1 MVYRWLK
8 TGLDWL
14 LPPVCRLCGDEGQP
28 GRELC
33 AGCERDLPWNR
44 TCCARCAEPLPA
56 ARRGLLCGRCLRRP
70 PVFDQALTPL
80 RFEPPVSNLV
90 HAFKFRGDLAAG
102 RLLADLLA
110 DAAAERRPA
119 LLLPVPLHDR
129 RLRSRGFNQA
139 LELARR
145 LGRRLDIPVNTR
157 ILRRCRDTPPQH
169 EMPARARRANVR
181 GAFEMLE
188 ELPTPHVALVDDV
201 LTTGNTAAELA
212 RLLKRAGA
220 ARVEVWAVARA

>member
-1 MVYRWLK
+1 MVYGWLK

-14 LPPVCRLCGDEGQP
+14 LPPACRLCGDDGQS

-33 AGCERDLPWNR
+33 PGCEHELPWNR
-44 TCCARCAEPLPA
+44 NCCERCAEPLPA
-56 ARRGLLCGRCLRRP
+56 VQGRLLCGRCLRRP
-70 PVFDQALTPL
+70 PAFDQALAPL
-80 RFEPPVSNLV
+80 RFEPPISQLV

-110 DAAAERRPA
+110 DAVAGNRPA

-129 RLRSRGFNQA
+129 RLRRRGFNQA

-145 LGRRLDIPVNTR
+145 LSYRLGIPVNPR
-157 ILRRCRDTPPQH
+157 ILARCRDTPPQH
-169 EMPARARRANVR
+169 EMPAQARRANVR
-181 GAFEMLE
+181 GAFEALE
-188 ELPTPHVALVDDV
+188 ELPAVHVALVDDV

-212 RLLKRAGA
+212 RLLKRTGA

>member
-14 LPPVCRLCGDEGQP
+14 LPPACRLCGGDGQP

-33 AGCERDLPWNR
+33 SGCEHDLPWNR
-44 TCCARCAEPLPA
+44 SCCKHCAEPLPA
-56 ARRGLLCGRCLRRP
+56 QGWLLCGRCLRRR
-70 PVFDQALTPL
+70 PVFDQALAPL
-80 RFEPPVSNLV
+80 RFEPPVSQLV

-110 DAAAERRPA
+110 DAVPGNRPA
-119 LLLPVPLHDR
+119 LLLPVPLHDK
-129 RLRSRGFNQA
+129 RLRRRGFNQA

-157 ILRRCRDTPPQH
+157 MLVRCRDTPPQH
-169 EMPARARRANVR
+169 EMPAQARRANVR
-181 GAFEMLE
+181 GAFKLLE
-188 ELPTPHVALVDDV
+188 ELPATHVALVDDV

-220 ARVEVWAVARA
+220 VRVEVWAVARA